1 MSKRGSGRESEDAFD
16 DRELINAEF
25 NSMVEGL
32 SLDESAPTTYLD
44 ELDAID
50 RSNRFS
56 PPAIPK
62 RSLMDQLRDSLNA
75 IVRWKNNRNNQHP
88 DDGTAL

>member
-1 MSKRGSGRESEDAFD
+1 MSKRGLGHESEDSFD
-16 DRELINAEF
+16 DKELIDAEF
-25 NSMVEGL
+25 QSMVEGL

-50 RSNRFS
+50 RSEKFS

-62 RSLMDQLRDSLNA
+62 RSLVNQLRDSLNA
-75 IVRWKNNRNNQHP
+75 IVRWKNNRNNQRP
-88 DDGTAL
+88 DDGAAL

>member
-1 MSKRGSGRESEDAFD
+1 MSKRESGQESDDAFD
-16 DRELINAEF
+16 DKELIDAEF
-25 NSMVEGL
+25 QSMVEGL

-50 RSNRFS
+50 RSKRFS
-56 PPAIPK
+56 PPKIPK
-62 RSLMDQLRDSLNA
+62 RSLVDQFKDSLNA

-88 DDGTAL
+88 DDGAAL

>member
-1 MSKRGSGRESEDAFD
+1 MSKRGLGHESEDSFD
-16 DRELINAEF
+16 DKELIDAEF
-25 NSMVEGL
+25 QSMVEGL

-50 RSNRFS
+50 RSNNFS

-62 RSLMDQLRDSLNA
+62 SSLINQIKDSLNA
-75 IVRWKNNRNNQHP
+75 MVRWKNNRNNQHP
-88 DDGTAL
+88 DDGAAL

>member
-1 MSKRGSGRESEDAFD
+1 MSKRGLGHESEDSFD
-16 DRELINAEF
+16 DKELIDAEF
-25 NSMVEGL
+25 QSMVEGL

-44 ELDAID
+44 VLDAID
-50 RSNRFS
+50 RSEKFS

-62 RSLMDQLRDSLNA
+62 RSLVNQLRDSLNA

-88 DDGTAL
+88 DDGAAL

>member
-1 MSKRGSGRESEDAFD
+1 MSKRGSGHESEDSYD
-16 DRELINAEF
+16 DRELIDAEF
-25 NSMVEGL
+25 QSMVEGL

-56 PPAIPK
+56 PPAIQK
-62 RSLMDQLRDSLNA
+62 RTLLEQFKDSLHA
-75 IVRWKNNRNNQHP
+75 ISRWKNNRNNQHP
-88 DDGTAL
+88 DDGAAL

>member
-1 MSKRGSGRESEDAFD
+1 MSKRGLGHESEDSFD
-16 DRELINAEF
+16 DKELIDAEF
-25 NSMVEGL
+25 QSMVEGL

-50 RSNRFS
+50 RSTKFS

-62 RSLMDQLRDSLNA
+62 SSLINQIKDSLNA

-88 DDGTAL
+88 GDGAAL

>member
-16 DRELINAEF
+16 DRELIDAEF

>member
-1 MSKRGSGRESEDAFD
+1 MSKRGLGHESEDSFD
-16 DRELINAEF
+16 DKELIDAEF
-25 NSMVEGL
+25 QSMVESL

-50 RSNRFS
+50 RSTKFS

-62 RSLMDQLRDSLNA
+62 SSLINQIKDSLNA
-75 IVRWKNNRNNQHP
+75 MVRWKNNRNNQHP
-88 DDGTAL
+88 DDGAAL

>member
-1 MSKRGSGRESEDAFD
+1 MSKRGLGHESEDSFD
-16 DRELINAEF
+16 DKELIDAEF
-25 NSMVEGL
+25 QSMVESL

-44 ELDAID
+44 ELDAIE
-50 RSNRFS
+50 RSTKFS

-62 RSLMDQLRDSLNA
+62 SSLINQIKDSLNA

-88 DDGTAL
+88 DDGAAL

>member
-1 MSKRGSGRESEDAFD
+1 MSKRGLGHESEDSFD
-16 DRELINAEF
+16 DKELIDAEF
-25 NSMVEGL
+25 QSMVEGL

-50 RSNRFS
+50 RSEKFS

-62 RSLMDQLRDSLNA
+62 RSLVNQLRDSMNA

-88 DDGTAL
+88 QDGAAL

>member
-1 MSKRGSGRESEDAFD
+1 MSKRGLGHESEDSFD
-16 DRELINAEF
+16 DKELIDAEF
-25 NSMVEGL
+25 QSMVEGL

-44 ELDAID
+44 ELDVID
-50 RSNRFS
+50 RSNKFS

-62 RSLMDQLRDSLNA
+62 SSLINQIKESLNA

-88 DDGTAL
+88 DDGAAL

>member
-1 MSKRGSGRESEDAFD
+1 MSKRGLGHESEDSFD
-16 DRELINAEF
+16 DKELIDAEF
-25 NSMVEGL
+25 QSMVESL

-50 RSNRFS
+50 RSTKFS

-62 RSLMDQLRDSLNA
+62 SSLINQIKDSLNA

-88 DDGTAL
+88 DDGAAL